1 VARLI
6 RWFAIAL
13 SVVLVVG
20 FAVFEIEGH
29 AYRIPSSSMEPT
41 LHCARPGFGCEANAS
56 DRILAVKLLPW
67 GRGDIVGFR
76 LSAPAA
82 AKCGAVGGAVFVKR
96 VIGLAGE
103 TVAEAGG
110 MFSIDGRPLSEPYIG
125 QDRRDHEPRRVWH
138 VPAAS
143 VFLVGDNRA
152 QSCDS
157 RVFGPVPRHDVTG
170 KVFFR
175 YWPLSRIGLP

>member
-1 VARLI
+1 VARFI
-6 RWFAIAL
+6 RVFAVAL
-13 SVVLVVG
+13 SVVLAVG
-20 FAVFEIEGH
+20 FALLELEGH

-41 LHCARPGFGCEANAS
+41 LHCARPATGCESNLS
-56 DRILAVKLLPW
+56 DRVLALKLLPW

-76 LSAPAA
+76 VPAA
-82 AKCGAVGGAVFVKR
+82 AAARCGAAGGAVFVKR

-103 TVAEAGG
+103 TVTEAGG
-110 MFSIDGRPLSEPYIG
+110 TVSIDGTPLSEPYLG
-125 QDRRDHEPRRVWH
+125 PGRRDHEPRHVWH
-138 VPAAS
+138 VPRGS
-143 VFLVGDNRA
+143 VFVIGDNRA
-152 QSCDS
+152 ESCDS